1 MSENQSF
8 SYIIVGAGSAGCVL
22 AARLSENPKNT
33 VCLLEAGPPD
43 RNPWIHVPIG
53 YAKLFKNKK
62 LNWMYQT
69 KSDDGWVQRSIV
81 APRGKVLGGSSS
93 INGMI
98 YIRGQKQDYD
108 VWRQLGNKGWS
119 YDDILPYFKKA
130 EIQERGED
138 SYHGVKGELHVS
150 DHRDVHPFAD
160 AYVDAAIDE
169 GFPRNND
176 FNGETQE
183 GFGPFQWTQFK
194 GRRWS
199 TARAYL
205 EKSKRRQNLTI
216 ITDALASRIIFDGKK
231 AVGIAYSKKGKEYTV
246 NAKSEVLLS
255 LGAFNSPQLLQLSG
269 VGNPELLNKHNIPV
283 VHELK
288 GVGENL
294 QDHINAPIMYQLNRP
309 FTAND
314 VFHKTSVRVAA
325 GLDYIFNRKGLLHMG
340 VAYAGGFFK
349 TDNSL
354 ETPDIQSLVLMFSST
369 DPGGAPHKYPGVT
382 VVCTLLRPESRGYV
396 KITSNDPTKP
406 PEIAPNYLSVER
418 DRLKLLE
425 SIKIIRGI
433 FKNKKLAE
441 YVVEEKY
448 PGGTLNTDEELLN
461 YIKQYCRTSYHPVG
475 TCKMGSDEMA
485 VVDDEL
491 RVHGIESL
499 RVIDASIM
507 PNLVSGNTNAPTIM
521 IAEKAADMISG

>member
-1 MSENQSF
+1 MVE
-8 SYIIVGAGSAGCVL
+8 
-22 AARLSENPKNT
+22 
-33 VCLLEAGPPD
+33 
-43 RNPWIHVPIG
+43 H
-53 YAKLFKNKK
+53 
-62 LNWMYQT
+62 
-69 KSDDGWVQRSIV
+69 
-81 APRGKVLGGSSS
+81 
-93 INGMI
+93 
-98 YIRGQKQDYD
+98 
-108 VWRQLGNKGWS
+108 WS
-119 YDDILPYFKKA
+119 KA
-130 EIQERGED
+130 EQ
-138 SYHGVKGELHVS
+138 
-150 DHRDVHPFAD
+150 
-160 AYVDAAIDE
+160 
-169 GFPRNND
+169 
-176 FNGETQE
+176 
-183 GFGPFQWTQFK
+183 
-194 GRRWS
+194 
-199 TARAYL
+199 
-205 EKSKRRQNLTI
+205 KSKRRQNLTI

-231 AVGIAYSKKGKEYTV
+231 AVGIAYSKKGKEFTV

-269 VGNPELLNKHNIPV
+269 VGNPELLNKHNIKV
-283 VHELK
+283 VHELN

>member
-1 MSENQSF
+1 M
-8 SYIIVGAGSAGCVL
+8 
-22 AARLSENPKNT
+22 
-33 VCLLEAGPPD
+33 
-43 RNPWIHVPIG
+43 
-53 YAKLFKNKK
+53 
-62 LNWMYQT
+62 
-69 KSDDGWVQRSIV
+69 
-81 APRGKVLGGSSS
+81 
-93 INGMI
+93 
-98 YIRGQKQDYD
+98 
-108 VWRQLGNKGWS
+108 
-119 YDDILPYFKKA
+119 
-130 EIQERGED
+130 
-138 SYHGVKGELHVS
+138 
-150 DHRDVHPFAD
+150 
-160 AYVDAAIDE
+160 
-169 GFPRNND
+169 
-176 FNGETQE
+176 
-183 GFGPFQWTQFK
+183 
-194 GRRWS
+194 
-199 TARAYL
+199 
-205 EKSKRRQNLTI
+205 
-216 ITDALASRIIFDGKK
+216 
-231 AVGIAYSKKGKEYTV
+231 
-246 NAKSEVLLS
+246 
-255 LGAFNSPQLLQLSG
+255 GAFNSPQLLQLSG
-269 VGNPELLNKHNIPV
+269 VGNPELLNKHNIQV
-283 VHELK
+283 VHELN

-433 FKNKKLAE
+433 LKNKKLAE

-448 PGGTLNTDEELLN
+448 PGGTLNTDEELLD

-491 RVHGIESL
+491 RVHGIDSL
-499 RVIDASIM
+499 RVVDASIM

-521 IAEKAADMISG
+521 IAEKAADMILG